1 MIIGARSIRKDKILD
16 VPSLPIHGSNI
27 TYVPED
33 DAGMLSTKHSMLH
46 IETRIN

>member
-16 VPSLPIHGSNI
+16 VPSLPIHGSI